1 MVLLR
6 TESHRMQPDLD
17 RNPPGNGELSLY
29 CAVILK
35 ESHSSH
41 FSGSVLTKPAPGRIP
56 ILKLQMLHFSP

>member
-6 TESHRMQPDLD
+6 TESHRMQPDLE
-17 RNPPGNGELSLY
+17 RTPPGNGELSLY

-41 FSGSVLTKPAPGRIP
+41 FSGSVLTKPAP
-56 ILKLQMLHFSP
+56 